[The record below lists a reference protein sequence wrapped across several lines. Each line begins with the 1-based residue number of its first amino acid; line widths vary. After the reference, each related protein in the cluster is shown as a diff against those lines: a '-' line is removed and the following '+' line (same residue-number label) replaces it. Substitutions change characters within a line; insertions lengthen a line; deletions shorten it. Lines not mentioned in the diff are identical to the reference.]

1 MGIDININGMTDSS
15 NQLYDGLNHI
25 DIYIEGL
32 KNIPA
37 TFLKL
42 TDTPDTF
49 NEGMF
54 LQSGKDS
61 IIYVN
66 VPWEAMQDDIQQ
78 LTSDLDD
85 ARNDIQTL
93 FENFAT
99 MESNIALIE
108 NRDIRDI
115 KARLTQAEQDISTLK
130 EDVVSLKQNINAL
143 NTSINGG
150 SALEE
155 TPLPYNLE

>member
-42 TDTPDTF
+42 IDTPDTF

-61 IIYVN
+61 IIYVS
-66 VPWEAMQDDIQQ
+66 VPWEAMQDDIRQ
-78 LTSDLDD
+78 LTSDLGD

-93 FENFAT
+93 FDNFAII
-99 MESNIALIE
+99 ESNVALIE

-115 KARLTQAEQDISTLK
+115 YRCLEDI
-130 EDVVSLKQNINAL
+130 ENNISNLRYEINNLNA
-143 NTSINGG
+143 SIHGG
-150 SALEE
+150 SALED
-155 TPLPYNLE
+155 TPLPYNI

>member
-49 NEGMF
+49 TDGMF
-54 LQSGKDS
+54 LQCGRDS
-61 IIYVN
+61 IVYVS
-66 VPWEAMQDDIQQ
+66 VPWESMQDDIRQ
-78 LTSDLDD
+78 LTSDLGD
-85 ARNDIQTL
+85 ARHDIQTL
-93 FENFAT
+93 FDNFAI
-99 MESNIALIE
+99 MESNVALIE

-115 KARLTQAEQDISTLK
+115 YRCLEDI
-130 EDVVSLKQNINAL
+130 ENNIANLRYEINNL
-143 NTSINGG
+143 NTSIHGG
-150 SALEE
+150 SALAD
-155 TPLPYNLE
+155 TPLPYDL

>member
-49 NEGMF
+49 TDGMF
-54 LQSGKDS
+54 LQCGRDS
-61 IIYVN
+61 IVYVS
-66 VPWEAMQDDIQQ
+66 VPWESMQDDIRQ
-78 LTSDLDD
+78 LTSDLGD

-93 FENFAT
+93 FDNFT
-99 MESNIALIE
+99 IMESNVALIE

-115 KARLTQAEQDISTLK
+115 YRCLEDI
-130 EDVVSLKQNINAL
+130 ENNISNLRYEINNLNA
-143 NTSINGG
+143 SIHGG
-150 SALEE
+150 SALAD
-155 TPLPYNLE
+155 TPLPYDL